1 MITTLLWDI
10 DGTVLDFLA
19 AEAAAIRS
27 LFAEFALGPCSDAMI
42 AHYSAVNK
50 RYWKLLEEGRMT
62 KGEIL
67 IGRFR
72 EFFAEEGIC
81 TDVARF
87 NEAYQL
93 RLGDTIVFMDGA
105 DRLLRECKAAGLR
118 QYAVTNGTRTAQRK
132 KLTNADLWSVFDGV
146 FISDEIG
153 AEKPS
158 PAFFDHVL
166 AAIGPVPKSEIAII
180 GDSLSSDMAGGM
192 AAGLYTCWYNPRGE
206 ALPPHMRVNATITNL
221 QQLKGLLPGWF

>member
-19 AEAAAIRS
+19 AEKAAIRA
-27 LFAEFALGPCSDAMI
+27 LFAEWGLGPCTDDRI
-42 AHYSAVNK
+42 ARYSAVNK
-50 RYWKLLEEGRMT
+50 RYWKLLEQGSMT
-62 KGEIL
+62 KPQIL

-72 EFFAEEGIC
+72 EFFAGEGIRA
-81 TDVARF
+81 DAARF

-132 KLTNADLWSVFDGV
+132 KLTNANLWSVFDGV

-158 PAFFDHVL
+158 LAFFDHVFS
-166 AAIGPVPKSEIAII
+166 AIGPVPKSEIAII
-180 GDSLSSDMAGGM
+180 GDSLPSDMAGGI
-192 AAGLYTCWYNPRGE
+192 AAGLYTCWYNPKGE
-206 ALPPHMRVNATITNL
+206 ALPPTMRVDATITDL
-221 QQLKGLLPGWF
+221 RQIKTLLPNRF